1 MTELDYEAVS
11 DEVSAANDLMS
22 DENTATDDTAATDD
36 TDIESA
42 DVNDGNRETDYE
54 SLAEDDLAAIRR
66 EFREAR
72 ELSSLTELDDPVRF
86 AELRELGLTPKEAY
100 LATRKPKRADNRSHL
115 SGAAPRGAGSP
126 RTAMTQGELLR
137 AREIFSG
144 MSDREIQSLYKRVSR
159 H

>member
-36 TDIESA
+36 TDIDSA

-144 MSDREIQSLYKRVSR
+144 MSDREIQSLYKSVSR